1 MTKKTTK
8 TNLSKSDQSKANRV
22 KEFIARY
29 CCHTKGEWAGRP
41 FSLIPWQEE
50 MIDKAFGTLLPNGL
64 RQYRIVYLEIPK
76 KNGKTELMAALALY
90 MLVADG
96 EHGGEVY
103 SAAADRDQASLTYL
117 PMSEMVRNNRRL
129 TERLTVLDSRRR
141 IIDEQTFSFYQV
153 LSAETFTKHG
163 LNPSAVFF
171 DELHAQP
178 TPDLWEV
185 LTAGTNYARSQQLIV
200 VATTAGV
207 YDPQS
212 IWWKVREK
220 AIKVKEGLIE
230 DPQFLPILYIADKEK
245 DDPDDEAVWIR
256 NNPSINH
263 IFDLDKIREDFKVAK
278 QTPSEYNNFLRFRL
292 NIPVA
297 AVTRWIMPE
306 HWVACNI
313 PVDEEGLRG
322 RLCYGGLDLSTTTDI
337 SSFVLVFPPEEEDGR
352 YEVLCRFFIPEDNMV
367 SRSRRDRVPYLE
379 WNESGYI
386 TATPGNVIDYTW
398 ILDQIMKDT
407 EMYDLQEIAFD
418 RWGSTKI
425 MQDLQNLGF
434 ERPQDNKRAERKLID
449 FGQGYASM
457 SAPTKE
463 LEKLILSQKIAH
475 GGNPVLS
482 WMASNVVVSND
493 PAGNIKP
500 DKGKS
505 MERIDG
511 VVSLIMGLS
520 RAIIHQ
526 TEQSVYESRG
536 VMLL

>member
-1 MTKKTTK
+1 MRTRNTKA
-8 TNLSKSDQSKANRV
+8 NLSKTGKHKADRV

-306 HWVACNI
+306 HWLACNI

-337 SSFVLVFPPEEEDGR
+337 SAFVLVFPPEDEDGR
-352 YEVLCRFFIPEDNMV
+352 YEVVCRFFIPEDNMLQ
-367 SRSRRDRVPYLE
+367 RSRRDRVPYLE
-379 WNESGYI
+379 WTEAGYI

-398 ILDQIMKDT
+398 ILDQIMKDA

-505 MERIDG
+505 TERIDG
-511 VVSLIMGLS
+511 VVAMIMGLS
-520 RAIIHQ
+520 RAVIHEQ
-526 TEQSVYESRG
+526 QQSVYEDRG
-536 VMLL
+536 LVML